1 MTKQK
6 DKGINHKLY
15 LARDSVVEYRSFE
28 NEMSF
33 YDAVK
38 NGDLETV
45 EEEMQKFQKEA
56 LQGKGVLS
64 DNIVRNLLYHFIIS
78 TAMVARFCIEGGMDH
93 EMAYSL
99 SDYYIQKADHCTT
112 TESLKKLQYT
122 MAVDYCKRMKQMK
135 KINIYIWCNKNQISS
150 LMKHYEDKGCNVDL
164 LVWHKTNPI
173 PTCKISS
180 HIISSPSNKKDT
192 KITKT

>member
-1 MTKQK
+1 MSKRKEK
-6 DKGINHKLY
+6 DINHKLY
-15 LARDSVVEYRSFE
+15 LARDSVAEYRSFE

-45 EEEMQKFQKEA
+45 EIEMNKFQQDA
-56 LQGKGVLS
+56 LQGKGLLS

-112 TESLKKLQYT
+112 TDSLKKLQYA

-135 KINIYIWCNKNQISS
+135 KINIYSKNIVRVI
-150 LMKHYEDKGCNVDL
+150 D
-164 LVWHKTNPI
+164 
-173 PTCKISS
+173 
-180 HIISSPSNKKDT
+180 
-192 KITKT
+192 

>member
-1 MTKQK
+1 MTNMSKRKEK
-6 DKGINHKLY
+6 DINHKLY
-15 LARDSVVEYRSFE
+15 LARESVAEYRTFE

-45 EEEMQKFQKEA
+45 EIEMNKFQQDA
-56 LQGKGVLS
+56 LQGKGLLS

-99 SDYYIQKADHCTT
+99 SDYYIQKPITAPPPTVSKNCNMPWRWTIVK
-112 TESLKKLQYT
+112 EWNKW
-122 MAVDYCKRMKQMK
+122 KR
-135 KINIYIWCNKNQISS
+135 
-150 LMKHYEDKGCNVDL
+150 
-164 LVWHKTNPI
+164 
-173 PTCKISS
+173 
-180 HIISSPSNKKDT
+180 
-192 KITKT
+192 

>member
-64 DNIVRNLLYHFIIS
+64 DNIVRNLRRLEKFFPLILPFCIIVKLHIQFHGAKIS
-78 TAMVARFCIEGGMDH
+78 TLSIESASHARFQIFHDVFNIFNLRAVFISIFQVYDDFWHVIHFGNVRKNRSVH
-93 EMAYSL
+93 SISL
-99 SDYYIQKADHCTT
+99 
-112 TESLKKLQYT
+112 L
-122 MAVDYCKRMKQMK
+122 
-135 KINIYIWCNKNQISS
+135 
-150 LMKHYEDKGCNVDL
+150 
-164 LVWHKTNPI
+164 
-173 PTCKISS
+173 
-180 HIISSPSNKKDT
+180 
-192 KITKT
+192 

>member
-56 LQGKGVLS
+56 
-64 DNIVRNLLYHFIIS
+64 
-78 TAMVARFCIEGGMDH
+78 
-93 EMAYSL
+93 
-99 SDYYIQKADHCTT
+99 
-112 TESLKKLQYT
+112 
-122 MAVDYCKRMKQMK
+122 
-135 KINIYIWCNKNQISS
+135 
-150 LMKHYEDKGCNVDL
+150 
-164 LVWHKTNPI
+164 
-173 PTCKISS
+173 
-180 HIISSPSNKKDT
+180 
-192 KITKT
+192 